1 MVIEYVLKLDLV
13 VTFVSLFTIVILFI
27 LGVPIPK
34 ALVWVFIGSLVLVL
48 LTLLLLQLY
57 KRHIENNE

>member
-1 MVIEYVLKLDLV
+1 MVIEYILKLDLV

-57 KRHIENNE
+57 KRHIEE

>member
-1 MVIEYVLKLDLV
+1 MVIEYILKLDLV

>member
-34 ALVWVFIGSLVLVL
+34 VLVWVFIGSLVLVL

-57 KRHIENNE
+57 KRHIEE

>member
-34 ALVWVFIGSLVLVL
+34 ALVWVFIGSVVLVL

-57 KRHIENNE
+57 KQHIEE

>member
-57 KRHIENNE
+57 RRHIEE

>member
-57 KRHIENNE
+57 KQHIEE

>member
-13 VTFVSLFTIVILFI
+13 VTFVSLFTIIILFI

-57 KRHIENNE
+57 KRHIEE

>member
-1 MVIEYVLKLDLV
+1 MVIEYILKLDLV

-34 ALVWVFIGSLVLVL
+34 ALVWVFIGSLGLVL

>member
-13 VTFVSLFTIVILFI
+13 VTFVSLFTIIILFI

-57 KRHIENNE
+57 KQHIEE

>member
-1 MVIEYVLKLDLV
+1 MVIEYVLKLDIV

-34 ALVWVFIGSLVLVL
+34 ALVWIFIGSLALVL

>member
-34 ALVWVFIGSLVLVL
+34 ALVWVFIGSLVLIL

-57 KRHIENNE
+57 KRHIEE

>member
-1 MVIEYVLKLDLV
+1 MVIEYILKLDLV
-13 VTFVSLFTIVILFI
+13 VTFVSLFTIIILFI
-27 LGVPIPK
+27 LGVSIPK

-57 KRHIENNE
+57 KRHLENNE

>member
-1 MVIEYVLKLDLV
+1 MVIEYILKLDLV

-34 ALVWVFIGSLVLVL
+34 ALVWIFIGSLVLVL

-57 KRHIENNE
+57 KRHIEE

>member
-1 MVIEYVLKLDLV
+1 MVIEYILKLDLV

-57 KRHIENNE
+57 KQHIEE

>member
-57 KRHIENNE
+57 KRYIEE

>member
-57 KRHIENNE
+57 RWHIEE

>member
-13 VTFVSLFTIVILFI
+13 VTFVSLFTMVILFI

-57 KRHIENNE
+57 KRHIEE

>member
-1 MVIEYVLKLDLV
+1 MVIEYILKLDLV

-57 KRHIENNE
+57 KRHIENYE

>member
-13 VTFVSLFTIVILFI
+13 VTFVSLFTIIILFI

-34 ALVWVFIGSLVLVL
+34 ALVWVFIVSLVLIL

-57 KRHIENNE
+57 KRHIEE

>member
-34 ALVWVFIGSLVLVL
+34 ALVWVFIGSVVLVL

-57 KRHIENNE
+57 KRHIEE

>member
-13 VTFVSLFTIVILFI
+13 VTFISLFTIVILFI

-57 KRHIENNE
+57 KRHIEE

>member
-57 KRHIENNE
+57 KQHIENNE

>member
-34 ALVWVFIGSLVLVL
+34 ALVWIFIGSLALVL

>member
-1 MVIEYVLKLDLV
+1 MVIEYILKLDLV

-34 ALVWVFIGSLVLVL
+34 ALVWVFIGSLVLIL

-57 KRHIENNE
+57 KRHIEE

>member
-57 KRHIENNE
+57 KRHIEE

>member
-13 VTFVSLFTIVILFI
+13 VTFISLFTIVILFI

-34 ALVWVFIGSLVLVL
+34 ALVWVFIGSLVLIL

-57 KRHIENNE
+57 KRHIEE

>member
-1 MVIEYVLKLDLV
+1 MVIEYILKLDLV
-13 VTFVSLFTIVILFI
+13 VTFVSFFTIVILFI

-57 KRHIENNE
+57 KRHIEE

>member
-1 MVIEYVLKLDLV
+1 MVIEYVLKLDIV

-57 KRHIENNE
+57 KRHIEE

>member
-13 VTFVSLFTIVILFI
+13 VTFVSLFTIIILFI

-57 KRHIENNE
+57 KRHIEK

>member
-57 KRHIENNE
+57 KRHIEK

>member
-1 MVIEYVLKLDLV
+1 MVIEYILKLDLV
-13 VTFVSLFTIVILFI
+13 VTFVSLFTIIILFI
-27 LGVPIPK
+27 LGVSIPK
-34 ALVWVFIGSLVLVL
+34 ALVWVFIGSLGLVL

>member
-1 MVIEYVLKLDLV
+1 MVIEYILKLDLV
-13 VTFVSLFTIVILFI
+13 VTFVSLFTIIILFT
-27 LGVPIPK
+27 LGVSIPK

-57 KRHIENNE
+57 KRHIEE

>member
-1 MVIEYVLKLDLV
+1 MVIEYVLKLDLI

-34 ALVWVFIGSLVLVL
+34 ALVWVFIGSLVLIL

-57 KRHIENNE
+57 KRHIEE